1 MTIFIT
7 VKDKSRRCP
16 NKNKILLPYV
26 LEQLSSFSNIEII
39 VITDSLELKEIAENF
54 KLRVYL
60 ENESKQVSEF
70 ESIYNCITNLSLKIS
85 EFVLLPVTQ
94 PFRTEQLI
102 QDTINCNLEGYDFI
116 TSYSKVP
123 NRKIFLLDDDFSFKY
138 DS

>member
-54 KLRVYL
+54 
-60 ENESKQVSEF
+60 
-70 ESIYNCITNLSLKIS
+70 
-85 EFVLLPVTQ
+85 
-94 PFRTEQLI
+94 
-102 QDTINCNLEGYDFI
+102 
-116 TSYSKVP
+116 
-123 NRKIFLLDDDFSFKY
+123 
-138 DS
+138 